1 VTPLATR
8 IDLAR
13 EQLRARF
20 GFPAFRPGQLRA
32 VRAALAGRSALV
44 VLPTGGGKSLCYQIP
59 ALVLDGLTV
68 VVSPLI
74 SLMQDQVDAAR
85 ARGIWAASLTSASRP
100 AERAATL
107 ADAER
112 GGLKLL
118 YLAPERLM
126 TGEMIGA
133 LRRMRPSLLAVDEA
147 HCVSE
152 WGPDFRPAYRKI
164 GLVRLALGKP
174 PTLALTATATR
185 AVRDDIVA
193 SLRLGLV
200 ERIVGSFDRPNLFF
214 AARRVK
220 DEDERRRVLIGL
232 LRPYRGPSIVYV
244 PTRRLAERWTRTLLH
259 AGVDAVPYHAGLEHM
274 VRRALQDR
282 FTSDRIECVVATT
295 AFGLGI
301 DKANVRRVVHLGLAT
316 SLEAY
321 YQEAGRAGRDGRR
334 SRCEVLWTKG
344 DVRLQRMIVQ
354 DDRKLDPLLR
364 YLTAFGCRRAELLRH
379 FAERVTQCGGCDRCE
394 KWRRWFG
401 GRDDRRGAAASGAGF
416 VTLARRSP
424 APRAPAAAT
433 AAPQTAP
440 ASAPAAPP
448 PGW

>member
-1 VTPLATR
+1 MTPLAER
-8 IDLAR
+8 LERARDL
-13 EQLRARF
+13 LRARF
-20 GFPAFRPGQLRA
+20 GFPDFRPGQLRA

-44 VLPTGGGKSLCYQIP
+44 VLPTGGGKSLCYQVP

-74 SLMQDQVDAAR
+74 SLMQDQVDRAR
-85 ARGIWAASLTSASRP
+85 ARGIWAAALTSASSAKARR
-100 AERAATL
+100 ETL

-126 TGEMIGA
+126 TGEIIGA
-133 LRRMRPSLLAVDEA
+133 LRRTRPSLLAVDEA

-152 WGPDFRPAYRKI
+152 WGPDFRPAYRRI
-164 GLVRLALGKP
+164 GLARLALGRP

-185 AVRDDIVA
+185 VVRDDIVE

-200 ERIVGSFDRPNLFF
+200 ERIVGSFDRPNLFL

-220 DEDERRRVLIGL
+220 DEDDRRHRLLSL

-244 PTRRLAERWTRTLLH
+244 PTRRLAERWTRTLLN
-259 AGVDAVPYHAGLEHM
+259 AGVIAAPYHAGLEHM
-274 VRRALQDR
+274 VRRELQAQ
-282 FTSDRIECVVATT
+282 FASDRLECVVATT

-321 YQEAGRAGRDGRR
+321 YQEAGRAGRDGKRA
-334 SRCEVLWTKG
+334 RCEVLWTRG
-344 DVRLQRMIVQ
+344 DLRLQRMILA

-379 FAERVTQCGGCDRCE
+379 FDERVAHCGGCDRCE
-394 KWRRWFG
+394 KWKRWFG
-401 GRDDRRGAAASGAGF
+401 QGR
-416 VTLARRSP
+416 ARR
-424 APRAPAAAT
+424 PAARAT
-433 AAPQTAP
+433 
-440 ASAPAAPP
+440 PAALLH
-448 PGW
+448 PGARRDEVPRLMVEKALPATHAAR

>member
-1 VTPLATR
+1 MTELATR
-8 IDLAR
+8 IDRAR
-13 EQLRARF
+13 DLLRARF
-20 GFPAFRPGQLRA
+20 GFPEFRPGQFRA
-32 VRAALAGRSALV
+32 VRAALAGRNALV

-85 ARGIWAASLTSASRP
+85 ARGIWAAALTSASGP
-100 AERAATL
+100 AERQKTL
-107 ADAER
+107 ADVER

-126 TGEMIGA
+126 TGEVIGM
-133 LRRMRPSLLAVDEA
+133 LRRIRPSLLAVDEA

-152 WGPDFRPAYRKI
+152 WGQDFRPAYRRI
-164 GLVRLALGKP
+164 GLARLALGKP
-174 PTLALTATATR
+174 VTLALTATATR
-185 AVRDDIVA
+185 VVRDDIVA
-193 SLRLGLV
+193 SLRLGSV
-200 ERIVGSFDRPNLFF
+200 ERIVSSFDRPNLFF
-214 AARRVK
+214 AVRRVK
-220 DEDERRRVLIGL
+220 DEEERRHALLAL

-244 PTRRLAERWTRTLLH
+244 PTRRLAERWARSLLN
-259 AGVDAVPYHAGLEHM
+259 AGVVAAPYHAGLEHM
-274 VRRALQDR
+274 VRRGMQDQ
-282 FTSDRIECVVATT
+282 FAADRVECVVATT

-321 YQEAGRAGRDGRR
+321 YQEAGRAGRDGKR

-344 DVRLQRMIVQ
+344 DLRLQRLILR

-379 FAERVTQCGGCDRCE
+379 FDERVTQCGGCDRCE
-394 KWRRWFG
+394 KWMKLF
-401 GRDDRRGAAASGAGF
+401 GRDTAEHRRLGVGCRVQG
-416 VTLARRSP
+416 V
-424 APRAPAAAT
+424 
-433 AAPQTAP
+433 
-440 ASAPAAPP
+440 
-448 PGW
+448 

>member
-1 VTPLATR
+1 VTPLAVR
-8 IDLAR
+8 IDQAR
-13 EQLRARF
+13 DVLRARF
-20 GFPAFRPGQLRA
+20 GFRDFRPGQLRA

-85 ARGIWAASLTSASRP
+85 ARGIWAASLTSASGP
-100 AERAATL
+100 ADRARTL

-126 TGEMIGA
+126 TGEIIGA
-133 LRRMRPSLLAVDEA
+133 LRRIRPCLLAVDEA

-152 WGPDFRPAYRKI
+152 WGQDFRPAYRKI
-164 GLVRLALGKP
+164 GLARLALGKP

-185 AVRDDIVA
+185 AVRDDVVA
-193 SLRLGLV
+193 SLRLGPI

-214 AARRVK
+214 AARRVR
-220 DEDERRRVLIGL
+220 DEEERRHELLGL

-244 PTRRLAERWTRTLLH
+244 PTRRLAERWSRSLLN

-282 FTSDRIECVVATT
+282 FTADRIECVVATT

-321 YQEAGRAGRDGRR
+321 YQEAGRAGRDGKRA
-334 SRCEVLWTKG
+334 RCEVLWTQG
-344 DVRLQRMIVQ
+344 DVRLQRMILQ

-379 FAERVTQCGGCDRCE
+379 FDERVGHCGGCDRCE
-394 KWRRWFG
+394 KWMRWFG
-401 GRDDRRGAAASGAGF
+401 RGE
-416 VTLARRSP
+416 ARH
-424 APRAPAAAT
+424 
-433 AAPQTAP
+433 P
-440 ASAPAAPP
+440 ASAAAVEEADGLAGLAGVAGGPRGHLAP
-448 PGW
+448 V

>member
-1 VTPLATR
+1 MTPLATR
-8 IDLAR
+8 IERARDL
-13 EQLRARF
+13 LRARF
-20 GFPAFRPGQLRA
+20 GFPDFRPGQLRA

-85 ARGIWAASLTSASRP
+85 ARGIWAAALTSASGP
-100 AERAATL
+100 AARREAL

-118 YLAPERLM
+118 YLAPERLL
-126 TGEMIGA
+126 TGEIIGA
-133 LRRMRPSLLAVDEA
+133 LRRIRPSLLAVDEA

-152 WGPDFRPAYRKI
+152 WGQDFRPAYRRI
-164 GLVRLALGKP
+164 GLARLALGKP

-185 AVRDDIVA
+185 AVRDDVVA
-193 SLRLGLV
+193 SLRLGFI

-214 AARRVK
+214 AVRQVR
-220 DEDERRRVLIGL
+220 DEEERRRALLAL

-244 PTRRLAERWTRTLLH
+244 PTRRLAERWARSLLN
-259 AGVDAVPYHAGLEHM
+259 AGVVAAPYHAGLEHM
-274 VRRALQDR
+274 VRRGLQDQ
-282 FTSDRIECVVATT
+282 FAADHIECVVATT

-321 YQEAGRAGRDGRR
+321 YQEAGRAGRDGKRA
-334 SRCEVLWTKG
+334 RCEVLWTKG
-344 DVRLQRMIVQ
+344 DLKLQRIILQ

-379 FAERVTQCGGCDRCE
+379 FDERVTRCGGCDRCE
-394 KWRRWFG
+394 KWRKWFG
-401 GRDDRRGAAASGAGF
+401 RSSERRVGVGGR
-416 VTLARRSP
+416 V
-424 APRAPAAAT
+424 
-433 AAPQTAP
+433 
-440 ASAPAAPP
+440 
-448 PGW
+448 

>member
-1 VTPLATR
+1 MTPLETR
-8 IDLAR
+8 IGRAR
-13 EQLRARF
+13 EVLRARF
-20 GFPAFRPGQLRA
+20 GFPDFRPGQFRA

-68 VVSPLI
+68 VISPLI

-85 ARGIWAASLTSASRP
+85 ARGIWAAALTSASGP
-100 AERAATL
+100 AARQKTL

-126 TGEMIGA
+126 TGEVIGA
-133 LRRMRPSLLAVDEA
+133 LRRIRPSLLAVDEA

-152 WGPDFRPAYRKI
+152 WGQDFRPAYRRI
-164 GLVRLALGKP
+164 GLARLALGKP

-185 AVRDDIVA
+185 AVRDDIIA
-193 SLRLGLV
+193 SLRLGLI

-214 AARRVK
+214 AVRQVK
-220 DEDERRRVLIGL
+220 DEEERRRALLSL
-232 LRPYRGPSIVYV
+232 LRPFRGSSIVYV
-244 PTRRLAERWTRTLLH
+244 PTRRLAERWARTLLN
-259 AGVDAVPYHAGLEHM
+259 AGVVAAPYHAGLEHM
-274 VRRALQDR
+274 IRRGMQDQ
-282 FTSDRIECVVATT
+282 FAADRVECVVATS

-301 DKANVRRVVHLGLAT
+301 DKANVRRVIHLGLAT

-321 YQEAGRAGRDGRR
+321 YQEAGRAGRDGKRA
-334 SRCEVLWTKG
+334 RCEVLWTAG
-344 DVRLQRMIVQ
+344 DLKLQRMILQ

-364 YLTAFGCRRAELLRH
+364 YLNAFGCRRAELLRH
-379 FAERVTQCGGCDRCE
+379 FDETVRHCGGCDRCE

-401 GRDDRRGAAASGAGF
+401 RDMKPGIGAR
-416 VTLARRSP
+416 V
-424 APRAPAAAT
+424 
-433 AAPQTAP
+433 
-440 ASAPAAPP
+440 
-448 PGW
+448 